1 MNIIRSA
8 TRAIFAP
15 SLVIALLLV
24 GSHASAVQA
33 AGSKV
38 FYEEATQYI
47 ANPDRGFYKQLGGGD
62 SHRIPSPIELATP
75 LASGMSNYTDVTGA
89 TVFRIYL
96 SLREFKDRPIDQ
108 PFLDNLEGHLK
119 RAEEIGVTLIPRFFY
134 AWGYELGKPFTSPS
148 RERIKGHVSQVA
160 AVINANHDA
169 ISFVEM
175 GFIGAWGEWHSDQ
188 YGAGEKEWTPFR
200 LELVKHMRQEFDPSI
215 YLALRYA
222 SDWNRI
228 NRTGEVDMSRIGLH
242 HDCPNYYNDVYV
254 RAKGELVTPQRPQ
267 GGEVCELAPRGKFG
281 KGDFEKYYGCDVM
294 IPYFDKF
301 NFDVLNHSDWSQ
313 SNSRFERQGCW
324 KEIRDR
330 LGYRFVITESSY
342 ENGMLSFTVKNR
354 GFGKSFKSRSLSLD
368 VDGKRISTSIDLK
381 NWQSGGTYTHD
392 IDIGSTDSDH
402 IKIYIDN
409 NIRFANKTGNTIF
422 LKQPSSKLR
431 NQIESD
437 FTEEL
442 NARYKK
448 GQKFDPFEVNDPDVK
463 KNLACQDPTFA
474 AMMGDKCK

>member
-1 MNIIRSA
+1 MNITRSA

-15 SLVIALLLV
+15 SLVITLLLV
-24 GSHASAVQA
+24 GSHASDVQA
-33 AGSKV
+33 AESKV
-38 FYEEATQYI
+38 YYEEATEYI
-47 ANPDRGFYKQLGGGD
+47 ANPDRGFYKQLGGGTKQPD
-62 SHRIPSPIELATP
+62 GSYRHRVATP
-75 LASGMSNYTDVTGA
+75 VELNSPLGGKMNNYTDVSGA
-89 TVFRIYL
+89 TVYRLYL
-96 SLREFKDRPIDQ
+96 SLKDFKHEPIDESY
-108 PFLDNLEGHLK
+108 LGNLQRLLK
-119 RAEEIGVTLIPRFFY
+119 RAETLGITLIPRFFY
-134 AWGYELGKPFTSPS
+134 AWAYELGKPFTSPS

-188 YGAGEKEWTPFR
+188 YGDGKKKWTPFR
-200 LELVKHMRQEFDPSI
+200 SELVKHMRQEFDPSI

-242 HDCPNYYNDVYV
+242 HDCPNYFNDGYV
-254 RAKGELVTPQRPQ
+254 RAKGELVTLQRPQ

-342 ENGMLSFTVKNR
+342 ENGMLSFTVENQ

-368 VDGKRISTSIDLK
+368 IDGKRISTSIDVK
-381 NWQSGGTYTHD
+381 NWQSGVPIRMTLTSVQP
-392 IDIGSTDSDH
+392 IVTTLKFISMTTSDLR
-402 IKIYIDN
+402 IKLEIPFSSNSHRLNYE
-409 NIRFANKTGNTIF
+409 IRSRVIS
-422 LKQPSSKLR
+422 PR
-431 NQIESD
+431 N
-437 FTEEL
+437 
-442 NARYKK
+442 
-448 GQKFDPFEVNDPDVK
+448 
-463 KNLACQDPTFA
+463 
-474 AMMGDKCK
+474 